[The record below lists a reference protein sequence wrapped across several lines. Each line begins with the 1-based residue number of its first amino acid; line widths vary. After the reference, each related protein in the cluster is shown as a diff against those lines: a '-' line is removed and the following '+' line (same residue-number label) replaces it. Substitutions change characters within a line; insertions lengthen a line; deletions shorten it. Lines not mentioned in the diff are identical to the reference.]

1 MLTNTAPA
9 RHATSSLSA
18 QKVSL
23 DKRLAM
29 LFWPLLLILVG
40 TVWLFPARWM
50 TGATLLIGIGAILL
64 GLNAVR
70 LANGIPIRRLPVLL
84 GTLAVV
90 GGVAEIAGTSL
101 PLVPL
106 SLIAIG
112 LSVGL
117 ELFPERR

>member
-9 RHATSSLSA
+9 RHATSSPSA
-18 QKVSL
+18 QQASL

-29 LFWPLLLILVG
+29 SFWPLLLILIG

-50 TGATLLIGIGAILL
+50 AGATLLIGIGVILL
-64 GLNAVR
+64 GLNVVR
-70 LANGIPIRRLPVLL
+70 MANGIPIRRLPTLF
-84 GTLAVV
+84 GALAVA

-112 LSVGL
+112 ASVGL
-117 ELFPERR
+117 ELFPQRR

>member
-1 MLTNTAPA
+1 MLTSTAPA

-18 QKVSL
+18 RKISL

-29 LFWPLLLILVG
+29 LFWPLLLVLVG
-40 TVWLFPARWM
+40 TVWLFPAKWM
-50 TGATLLIGIGAILL
+50 TGAALLIGIGAILL

-84 GTLAVV
+84 GARAVA
-90 GGVAEIAGTSL
+90 GGVAEMAGTSL
-101 PLVPL
+101 PLVPR

-117 ELFPERR
+117 ELFHERK

>member
-9 RHATSSLSA
+9 RHATSSPSA
-18 QKVSL
+18 RKTSL
-23 DKRLAM
+23 DRRLAM
-29 LFWPLLLILVG
+29 LFWPLLLVLVG
-40 TVWLFPARWM
+40 TVWLFPAKWV
-50 TGATLLIGIGAILL
+50 TGAALLIGIGAILL

-84 GTLAVV
+84 GALAVA

-117 ELFPERR
+117 ELFHERR

>member
-1 MLTNTAPA
+1 
-9 RHATSSLSA
+9 
-18 QKVSL
+18 
-23 DKRLAM
+23 
-29 LFWPLLLILVG
+29 
-40 TVWLFPARWM
+40 M

-90 GGVAEIAGTSL
+90 GGVAEITGTSL

-117 ELFPERR
+117 ELFHERR